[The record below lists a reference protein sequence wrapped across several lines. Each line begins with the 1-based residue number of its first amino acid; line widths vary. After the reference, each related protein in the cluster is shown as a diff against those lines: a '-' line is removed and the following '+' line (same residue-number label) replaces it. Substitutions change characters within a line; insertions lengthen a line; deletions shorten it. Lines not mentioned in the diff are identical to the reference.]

1 MSKYFGMEILLSCKY
16 DRLESTAFLWK
27 VLGCIQSVSKIPNR
41 TIVSKT
47 EHKYLASDTGVYN
60 QTLSPKAGRKCLKSD
75 ASRRISKNAIEGS
88 CLGNE
93 DEK

>member
-1 MSKYFGMEILLSCKY
+1 M
-16 DRLESTAFLWK
+16 
-27 VLGCIQSVSKIPNR
+27 
-41 TIVSKT
+41 SKT